1 MDTKA
6 IETHIR
12 GILEAIG
19 EDPDREG
26 LRETPQRVARMYE
39 EIFAGVQYSNH
50 EIAEMFG
57 KTFDAPSPSQSQTA
71 VVMKDISVFSYCEHH
86 MALMYDMKVNVA
98 YVPRGRVIGL
108 SKIARICDMASKRL
122 QLQERL
128 GQDIA
133 EILMEA
139 VGTPD
144 VGVVITGSH
153 SCMTARG
160 IRNVSAAHSR
170 RITLCRNYSRR
181 IDHMKALVLFS
192 GGVDSTTCL
201 GLAVDKYGADQVLAL
216 SVSYGQKHQ
225 KEVEA
230 AGKIAAHYGVKWQ
243 QLDLS
248 VIFADSNCSLLS
260 GSTQEIPK
268 ETYAEQLQETNG
280 SPVSTYVPF
289 RNGLFLSS
297 AASIALSNG
306 CEVIYYGAHSDD
318 AAGNAYPDCST
329 AFNDAISQAIY
340 LGSGNQLHIEAPFVT
355 WTKADV
361 VKKGLELGVPY
372 ELTWS
377 CYEGGDKPCG
387 VCGTCRD
394 RAAAFA
400 ANGIQDPALGGE

>member
-39 EIFAGVQYSNH
+39 EIFAGISYSNH

-57 KTFDAPSPSQSQTA
+57 KTFEAPSPGQSQTA

-86 MALMYDMKVNVA
+86 MALMYDMNVNVA

-133 EILMEA
+133 EILM
-139 VGTPD
+139 
-144 VGVVITGSH
+144 
-153 SCMTARG
+153 
-160 IRNVSAAHSR
+160 
-170 RITLCRNYSRR
+170 
-181 IDHMKALVLFS
+181 
-192 GGVDSTTCL
+192 
-201 GLAVDKYGADQVLAL
+201 AL

-230 AGKIAAHYGVKWQ
+230 ARKIAAYYGVAWK

-289 RNGLFLSS
+289 RNGLFLAS
-297 AASIALSNG
+297 AASMALSNG

-318 AAGNAYPDCST
+318 AAGNAYPDCSD
-329 AFNDAISQAIY
+329 AFNEAMNRAIY
-340 LGSGNQLHIEAPFVT
+340 LGSGEQLRIEAPFVK

-372 ELTWS
+372 ALTWS
-377 CYEGGDKPCG
+377 CYEGGEKPCG

-400 ANGIQDPALGGE
+400 ANGVPDPALGGE